1 MGHDFFNLILSRLRT
16 KLFVLTSLACFLGA
30 GLICVVSYSHQKEL
44 SDKLDTEFVPRL
56 LYRTVLIQEISS
68 FRIRSTFMA

>member
-1 MGHDFFNLILSRLRT
+1 M
-16 KLFVLTSLACFLGA
+16 TSLVCFLGA
-30 GLICVVSYSHQKEL
+30 GLIFLVSYSQQKEL

-68 FRIRSTFMA
+68 SRIRSTFMT